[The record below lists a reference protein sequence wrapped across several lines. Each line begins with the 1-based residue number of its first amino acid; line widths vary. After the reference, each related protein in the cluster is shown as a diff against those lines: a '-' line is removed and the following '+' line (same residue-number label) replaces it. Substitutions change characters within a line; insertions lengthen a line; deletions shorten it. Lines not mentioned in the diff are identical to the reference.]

1 MYWGKGVAESNKEL
15 KDAIELAEDQC
26 ADCRIAIS
34 TEGLEVDSSQGNL
47 LLEAGVLGAILIFI
61 AVLYTGKKL
70 VDKQFKK

>member
-1 MYWGKGVAESNKEL
+1 MCIRDRLKE
-15 KDAIELAEDQC
+15 AIELAEDQC

-47 LLEAGVLGAILIFI
+47 LLEAGVLGVILIFI

>member
-15 KDAIELAEDQC
+15 KEAIELAEDQC

-47 LLEAGVLGAILIFI
+47 LLEAGVLGVILIFI

>member
-15 KDAIELAEDQC
+15 KEAIELAEDQC

-34 TEGLEVDSSQGNL
+34 TVGLEVDSSQGNL
-47 LLEAGVLGAILIFI
+47 LLEAGVLGVILIFT
-61 AVLYTGKKL
+61 AGLYTGKKL

>member
-15 KDAIELAEDQC
+15 KEAIELAEDQC

-34 TEGLEVDSSQGNL
+34 TVGLEVDSSQGNL
-47 LLEAGVLGAILIFI
+47 LLEAGVLGVILIFI